1 MALLQ
6 EIYHGLD
13 PLTLNAIIE
22 IHLEDSAALA
32 GSAKGKQREGTVNDT
47 EVALQMLTEDLHTC
61 QRILED
67 RKMARS
73 MALAV
78 HRDGNLISRAHQQED
93 QVARDRQLAASLM
106 QDTADDEHLP
116 ARRAPP
122 PQHDEEMKDPRV
134 SDELLEKA
142 AALYNED
149 FVAASR
155 VASFADDTSDGT
167 DTGVQPESSTWGAS
181 RVGNT
186 KQKLG
191 HCVACGDTK
200 DFFDVARVP
209 CDHEYCRECLASL
222 FQASM
227 KDESLFPPR
236 CDGQAI
242 PLNQVRFFLPVELA
256 REFEERSVELS
267 AKNRVYCHDPRCS
280 TFIPWPTSTERMEGE
295 WLTCHSC
302 EKTTC
307 TTCKAAAHTG
317 DCPDDTALQQLLDT
331 AGNEQWQRCYQCHRF
346 VELEQG
352 CNHMTSVLP
361 SFIVIRYA
369 DIP

>member
-1 MALLQ
+1 
-6 EIYHGLD
+6 
-13 PLTLNAIIE
+13 
-22 IHLEDSAALA
+22 
-32 GSAKGKQREGTVNDT
+32 
-47 EVALQMLTEDLHTC
+47 
-61 QRILED
+61 
-67 RKMARS
+67 
-73 MALAV
+73 
-78 HRDGNLISRAHQQED
+78 
-93 QVARDRQLAASLM
+93 
-106 QDTADDEHLP
+106 
-116 ARRAPP
+116 
-122 PQHDEEMKDPRV
+122 MKDPWV

-149 FVAASR
+149 IILAGPNSILE
-155 VASFADDTSDGT
+155 DDSDGN
-167 DTGVQPESSTWGAS
+167 DTTLQPESSAWGAS
-181 RVGNT
+181 RAAKA

-191 HCVACGDTK
+191 HRVACGDTK

-209 CDHEYCRECLASL
+209 CDHEYCRECLTSL

-256 REFEERSVELS
+256 KEFEERSVELS

-280 TFIPWPTSTERMEGE
+280 TFIPLPTPVERMEGN
-295 WLTCHSC
+295 WLSC
-302 EKTTC
+302 PAFEKTTC
-307 TTCKAAAHTG
+307 TICKAAAHTG

-352 CNHMTSVLP
+352 CNHMTFVSLKANT
-361 SFIVIRYA
+361 FFLC
-369 DIP
+369 

>member
-1 MALLQ
+1 MARLQ

-22 IHLEDSAALA
+22 IQLEDSAELA
-32 GSAKGKQREGTVNDT
+32 GSTKGKQREGTVNDA
-47 EVALQMLTEDLHTC
+47 ELALQMLTEDLHTC
-61 QRILED
+61 QRVLED

-73 MALAV
+73 IALAV

-93 QVARDRQLAASLM
+93 QIARDRRFAASLS
-106 QDTADDEHLP
+106 QAPADDEHHTTG
-116 ARRAPP
+116 RAAPT
-122 PQHDEEMKDPRV
+122 QQDEEMKDPWV

-149 FVAASR
+149 IILAGPAS
-155 VASFADDTSDGT
+155 AFEDNESDGG
-167 DTGVQPESSTWGAS
+167 DMAVQPESSAWGAS
-181 RVGNT
+181 RAGKA
-186 KQKLG
+186 KQKMG

-200 DFFDVARVP
+200 DFFDVARVS

-256 REFEERSVELS
+256 KEFEERSVELS
-267 AKNRVYCHDPRCS
+267 AKNRVCCHDPRCS
-280 TFIPWPTSTERMEGE
+280 TFIPWPASVERMEGE
-295 WLTCHSC
+295 WLTCSAC

-307 TTCKAAAHTG
+307 TICKAAAHTG
-317 DCPDDTALQQLLDT
+317 D
-331 AGNEQWQRCYQCHRF
+331 QRWAQSSQAKDLKFY
-346 VELEQG
+346 
-352 CNHMTSVLP
+352 
-361 SFIVIRYA
+361 
-369 DIP
+369 D

>member
-1 MALLQ
+1 
-6 EIYHGLD
+6 
-13 PLTLNAIIE
+13 
-22 IHLEDSAALA
+22 
-32 GSAKGKQREGTVNDT
+32 
-47 EVALQMLTEDLHTC
+47 
-61 QRILED
+61 
-67 RKMARS
+67 

-78 HRDGNLISRAHQQED
+78 HRDGNLISRTHQQED

-106 QDTADDEHLP
+106 QAPTDDGHH
-116 ARRAPP
+116 ATRRAPP
-122 PQHDEEMKDPRV
+122 PQQDEEMKDPWV
-134 SDELLEKA
+134 SDELLERA

-149 FVAASR
+149 FVSASLVQR
-155 VASFADDTSDGT
+155 FTDDDSDGDNT
-167 DTGVQPESSTWGAS
+167 AVQPESSTWGAS
-181 RVGNT
+181 RVGKT

-191 HCVACGDTK
+191 HCVACGYTK

-209 CDHEYCRECLASL
+209 CDLEYCRECLASL

-256 REFEERSVELS
+256 KEFEERSVELS

-280 TFIPWPTSTERMEGE
+280 TFILWPASMERMEGE
-295 WLTCHSC
+295 WLTCPAC

-317 DCPDDTALQQLLDT
+317 DCPNDTALQQLLDT
-331 AGNEQWQRCYQCHRF
+331 TGNEQWQRCYQCHRF

-361 SFIVIRYA
+361 THTIFCYA
-369 DIP
+369 DDP

>member
-1 MALLQ
+1 
-6 EIYHGLD
+6 
-13 PLTLNAIIE
+13 
-22 IHLEDSAALA
+22 
-32 GSAKGKQREGTVNDT
+32 
-47 EVALQMLTEDLHTC
+47 
-61 QRILED
+61 
-67 RKMARS
+67 
-73 MALAV
+73 
-78 HRDGNLISRAHQQED
+78 
-93 QVARDRQLAASLM
+93 M
-106 QDTADDEHLP
+106 QDPADVDYHP
-116 ARRAPP
+116 TVRTAPP
-122 PQHDEEMKDPRV
+122 QQDEGMKDPWV
-134 SDELLEKA
+134 NDELLEKA
-142 AALYNED
+142 AALYNDD
-149 FVAASR
+149 FVDIGVCSP
-155 VASFADDTSDGT
+155 FDDKDSDSDET
-167 DTGVQPESSTWGAS
+167 TLRPESSAWGAS
-181 RVGNT
+181 RAGKT

-191 HCVACGDTK
+191 YCVACGDTK

-242 PLNQVRFFLPVELA
+242 PLNQVLFFLPVKLA
-256 REFEERSVELS
+256 EEFEERSVELS

-280 TFIPWPTSTERMEGE
+280 TFIPWPVSLERIEGE
-295 WLTCHSC
+295 WLTCPAC

-352 CNHMTSVLP
+352 CNHMTFDSLETISLSVC
-361 SFIVIRYA
+361 
-369 DIP
+369 

>member
-1 MALLQ
+1 MTLLQ
-6 EIYHGLD
+6 ETYHGLD
-13 PLTLNAIIE
+13 PLTLDAIIQ
-22 IHLEDSAALA
+22 IQLEDSAALA
-32 GSAKGKQREGTVNDT
+32 GSAKGKQREGTVNDA
-47 EVALQMLTEDLHTC
+47 EVALQMLTEDIRTC
-61 QRILED
+61 QRVLED

-78 HRDGNLISRAHQQED
+78 HRDGNFISRAHQQED
-93 QVARDRQLAASLM
+93 QLARDRQLAASLT
-106 QDTADDEHLP
+106 QDP
-116 ARRAPP
+116 AYDNRHATWRPP
-122 PQHDEEMKDPRV
+122 PPTRDGEMRDPWA

-149 FVAASR
+149 FVYGGPTPA
-155 VASFADDTSDGT
+155 FDDNDSDGDET
-167 DTGVQPESSTWGAS
+167 IAQPESSTWGAS
-181 RVGNT
+181 RVGKT

-200 DFFDVARVP
+200 DFFDVARVL
-209 CDHEYCRECLASL
+209 CNHEYCRECLASL

-242 PLNQVRFFLPVELA
+242 PLNQVRFFLPVDLA
-256 REFEERSVELS
+256 KEFEERFVELS
-267 AKNRVYCHDPRCS
+267 AKNRVYCHDPQCS
-280 TFIPWPTSTERMEGE
+280 TFIPWPASVERMEGE
-295 WLTCHSC
+295 WLTCPTC

-307 TTCKAAAHTG
+307 AICKAAAHTG
-317 DCPDDTALQQLLDT
+317 DCPDDTALQQLLET

-352 CNHMTSVLP
+352 CNHMTFVS
-361 SFIVIRYA
+361 
-369 DIP
+369 